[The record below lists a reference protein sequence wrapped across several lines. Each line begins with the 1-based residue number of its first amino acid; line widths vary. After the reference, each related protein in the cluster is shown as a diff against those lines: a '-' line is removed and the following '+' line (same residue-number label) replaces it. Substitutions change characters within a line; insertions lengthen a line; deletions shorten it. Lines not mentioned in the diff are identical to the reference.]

1 MTNLAAWA
9 LMVVFGLAACAA
21 AAEPGAAQASA
32 APGPRPTIQDGDWRG
47 FLRTAGGPLPFILRI
62 QHPITDDRPAGI
74 AAFLVNGPEVQE
86 IPLIR
91 WDGDDLVFRLDYYD
105 AEIRARIAANGATME
120 GEFSRRRGKDAVV
133 RMVFGAARPDA
144 GPTRTKSISFPEQ
157 RLRSRYAVRFEGEAD
172 PAVLVLGP
180 AKEGSTTR
188 FPLAATF
195 LTTTGDYRYLS
206 GDIRDGTLTLSTFN
220 GVHAF
225 LFTAKVGADATLS
238 GDFFSGP
245 ASRTAWTAT
254 PDPGASLPDAF
265 GMAEV
270 GDDSRIGD
278 LSYTSADGAAVTL
291 GDKSVGGGARARILY
306 VFGTWCPNCKDATAA
321 LNEMVGEWGPRGLA
335 VTGLAFEVTGD
346 RERDLRQVNIYRER
360 SRAAFPIVLAGTTD
374 KQQRAAAFPV
384 LKEIK
389 AFPTLVFVDSRSRV
403 RAVYTGFSGPATG
416 EAYTKMREQFDSL
429 VKSMLKDGADRDP

>member
-1 MTNLAAWA
+1 MKILAAA
-9 LMVVFGLAACAA
+9 SLVFAVGLAACAA
-21 AAEPGAAQASA
+21 EGEPVM
-32 APGPRPTIQDGDWRG
+32 RPPIQDGDWRG
-47 FLRTAGGPLPFILRI
+47 LLRTAGGPLPFILRI
-62 QHPITDDRPAGI
+62 RRPTTDDRPAGI
-74 AAFLVNGPEVQE
+74 AAFLVNGPEAQE
-86 IPLIR
+86 IPLVN
-91 WDGDDLVFRLDYYD
+91 WDGDALVFRLDEYD
-105 AEIRARIAANGATME
+105 AEIRARIAANGASME
-120 GEFSRRRGKDAVV
+120 GEFSRRRGRDEVV

-144 GPTRTKSISFPEQ
+144 GPARARSVSFPEH

-180 AKEGSTTR
+180 AKEGSSTR

-225 LFTAKVGADATLS
+225 LFTAKVGADASLT
-238 GDFFSGP
+238 GEFFSGP
-245 ASRTAWTAT
+245 ASRKAWTAT
-254 PDPGASLPDAF
+254 PDGDASLPDAF
-265 GMAEV
+265 AMAEV

-278 LSYTSADGAAVTL
+278 LSYTSAEGDAVTL

-321 LNEMVGEWGPRGLA
+321 LNEMVGQWGPRGLA

-360 SRAAFPIVLAGTTD
+360 SRAAFPLLLAGTTD

-389 AFPTLVFVDSRSRV
+389 AFPTLVFLDGRSRV

-416 EAYTKMREQFDSL
+416 EAYTKMRGQFDAL
-429 VKSMLKDGADRDP
+429 VRSMLGDGRAP